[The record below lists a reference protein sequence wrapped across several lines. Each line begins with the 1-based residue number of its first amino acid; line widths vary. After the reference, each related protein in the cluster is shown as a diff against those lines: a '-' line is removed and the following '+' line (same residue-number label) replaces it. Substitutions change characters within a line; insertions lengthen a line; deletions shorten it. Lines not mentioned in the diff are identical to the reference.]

1 MISRLVTVFSEDL
14 HFELDKAKFVLLVV
28 LHPAVVGAALHVNQ
42 LAGRP
47 GEFVYMF
54 FYIFV
59 FRHLFVFH
67 MSQLAGLPGVD
78 LDRHQGRMVPNAN
91 VCLVHLALKEAFKR
105 TKD

>member
-47 GEFVYMF
+47 GEIVYMF

-59 FRHLFVFH
+59 FSSFCIPHEP
-67 MSQLAGLPGVD
+67 AGRVTW
-78 LDRHQGRMVPNAN
+78 GRLGSPPRAN
-91 VCLVHLALKEAFKR
+91 GTQCECLLGSSGPKGSL
-105 TKD
+105 